1 MSLTFTYI
9 AISCA
14 GLLFLTF
21 VSIPLDTRVEWLK
34 GLAVFW
40 LRSILL
46 WATLT
51 SALLSVVLMFL
62 K

>member
-14 GLLFLTF
+14 GLLSFSF
-21 VSIPLDTRVEWLK
+21 ASIPLDTRIEWLK

-51 SALLSVVLMFL
+51 STLLAVVLMFL